1 MRAAWVTLLVLLGG
15 CRTTAPVT
23 TRAASAALEPS
34 TLQLAFS
41 QPGEG
46 VLLLVLPSRR
56 EDVVSLSWELALGG
70 RTFAAGLEA
79 VTERTADG
87 KLQVRAPLTW
97 RHLGWREGPRFL
109 DVWVRG
115 MVRYRTPPEFE
126 RFEGRREL
134 VAPGGPVL
142 DVTRD

>member
-1 MRAAWVTLLVLLGG
+1 VRAAWLMLLALGG

-23 TRAASAALEPS
+23 AGATNAALEPT
-34 TLQLAFS
+34 TLQLEFS

-70 RTFAAGLEA
+70 RTFAVGLEA
-79 VTERTADG
+79 GTQRTADG
-87 KLQVRAPLTW
+87 QLQVRAPLGW

-109 DVWVRG
+109 DVQVRG
-115 MVRYRTPPEFE
+115 VVRYRQVPELE
-126 RFEGRREL
+126 RFEGRREVL
-134 VAPGGPVL
+134 ATGGPLL
-142 DVTRD
+142 DITKD